1 MSKVN
6 DRNEGFAEGT
16 TVLMANGGLK
26 PIEKIQPGEWVM
38 SFDTSSSSSELEPR
52 EVIDTFKHIIRDVLE
67 VQSGEDSMIVARGQ
81 LFLAPNADWHFA
93 HETAAITD
101 VNGNPREFTVTKVI
115 GGKHKIYD
123 IIVDTNHS
131 LVANGFRVHN
141 PSSSGIGGT
150 SGGSTSFGNT
160 PVGGGLPAAKDKT
173 SANTTGKS
181 YSTTMPKDSPYA
193 SGGSQSKYNAN
204 QVAAAKYANMP
215 SNGNKDEHGG
225 AAWGIDNSPSKS
237 SRSSKSATPKAKP
250 APAPDKKVLA
260 YTAYLAIQE
269 TMDYI
274 CDVQITY
281 LGTSYFTVRTAVSNY
296 MKYADALAKD
306 ALAHVLNST
315 MGQSDKNNLQAFHED
330 ITNVFTIIRNSWA
343 TPDDTAVNLESIKRA
358 CLNVKQFID
367 RSTGVIGKYIG
378 SQAPTLKYTVPG
390 LPAPGVVQLPTNV
403 QSPLYVKTTANT
415 WVTTA
420 PSASGTTTTPPTTG
434 GVGASYTKTR
444 VVRGYLYSYTPG
456 RGWGKV
462 GPADQYRDLS

>member
-6 DRNEGFAEGT
+6 DKNVGFAEGT
-16 TVLMANGGLK
+16 TVLMANGSLK

-38 SFDTSSSSSELEPR
+38 SFDTNSSSSDLEPR

-93 HETAAITD
+93 HEVANITD
-101 VNGNPREFTVTKVI
+101 VDGNPRTFNVTKVI

-123 IIVDTNHS
+123 IIVDRNHS

-141 PSSSGIGGT
+141 GDFGSLNGIGSSS
-150 SGGSTSFGNT
+150 
-160 PVGGGLPAAKDKT
+160 P
-173 SANTTGKS
+173 
-181 YSTTMPKDSPYA
+181 SPNA
-193 SGGSQSKYNAN
+193 PGGSQSQNTPVNADRG
-204 QVAAAKYANMP
+204 VGRPSGLANAPGGNKVSEPKGDSWVKFGSDPNKDTPAGGGGGDNRDRGGGGGRDTP
-215 SNGNKDEHGG
+215 SN
-225 AAWGIDNSPSKS
+225 PQ
-237 SRSSKSATPKAKP
+237 RSGRRSKSAPPKAQS

-260 YTAYLAIQE
+260 YVAYIAVQE

-296 MKYADALAKD
+296 MKYADALSKD

-390 LPAPGVVQLPTNV
+390 LPIPSAVQLPTGV

-415 WVTTA
+415 WITTA
-420 PSASGTTTTPPTTG
+420 PSASGNTTTPPTTG
-434 GVGASYTKTR
+434 GIGASYTKTR
-444 VVRGYLYSYTPG
+444 VVRGYLYSYAPG
-456 RGWGKV
+456 KGWSKI
-462 GPADQYRDLS
+462 GPADQYRELS

>member
-1 MSKVN
+1 MATGGVN
-6 DRNEGFAEGT
+6 RNAGGNQGARSLGT
-16 TVLMANGGLK
+16 PEASAN
-26 PIEKIQPGEWVM
+26 
-38 SFDTSSSSSELEPR
+38 R
-52 EVIDTFKHIIRDVLE
+52 
-67 VQSGEDSMIVARGQ
+67 
-81 LFLAPNADWHFA
+81 N
-93 HETAAITD
+93 
-101 VNGNPREFTVTKVI
+101 
-115 GGKHKIYD
+115 
-123 IIVDTNHS
+123 
-131 LVANGFRVHN
+131 
-141 PSSSGIGGT
+141 
-150 SGGSTSFGNT
+150 
-160 PVGGGLPAAKDKT
+160 KT
-173 SANTTGKS
+173 SEPTQRQTDG
-181 YSTTMPKDSPYA
+181 PQDR
-193 SGGSQSKYNAN
+193 GGRDA
-204 QVAAAKYANMP
+204 P
-215 SNGNKDEHGG
+215 
-225 AAWGIDNSPSKS
+225 DNSSKS
-237 SRSSKSATPKAKP
+237 SRKSKSATPKAQP

-281 LGTSYFTVRTAVSNY
+281 LGTSYFTVRTAVGNY

-343 TPDDTAVNLESIKRA
+343 SPDDTAVNLESIKRA

-378 SQAPTLKYTVPG
+378 SQTPTLKYTVPG

-420 PSASGTTTTPPTTG
+420 PSASGNTTTPPTTG

-462 GPADQYRDLS
+462 GPADQYRELS